1 MSIMLLNMALYIIGS
16 ILAVLLVSKIGNL
29 IGQRQNQK
37 ELKKL
42 LDKWENERIKK

>member
-1 MSIMLLNMALYIIGS
+1 MLLNMALYIIGS

-29 IGQRQNQK
+29 IEQRQNRK

-42 LDKWENERIKK
+42 LDKWEQERIKDR